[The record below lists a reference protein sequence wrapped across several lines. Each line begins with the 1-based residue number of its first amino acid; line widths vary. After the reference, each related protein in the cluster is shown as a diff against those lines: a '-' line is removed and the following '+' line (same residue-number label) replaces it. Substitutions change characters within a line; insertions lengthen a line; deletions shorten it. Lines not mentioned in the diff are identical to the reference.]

1 VGFRSRNPASAHTV
15 HAGPGNPVA
24 DRRTGR
30 RSSTRTG
37 RRNVDRMSPDQPATL
52 AAWLRTRTDEQLGA
66 LLAARPD
73 VARPAPSD
81 VVGLATRLAV
91 PVSVD
96 RALDELDA
104 ATLQV
109 LDAVLLAATD
119 GVPRT
124 ELPGLLPDVPG
135 DVVDAAIEAL
145 TTRALLWGDDE
156 LHAPEPV
163 RRSVR
168 YPAGLGRRA
177 TDLRLTLPRDL
188 PAALAD
194 LAADERT
201 VLERLAGDRP
211 VGHLPDSTAGSLS
224 PARRLL
230 QAGLLARIDAVN
242 VELPREIG
250 LALRGD
256 RPLGPPKLRPEPQVS
271 ERAPAVVDQQAAG
284 AALEV
289 ISRVTEVLT
298 ALEEEPAGLLRS
310 GGLGV
315 RDQKRLAK
323 ELHVGEADVA
333 FLVEVAHAA
342 GLLDVGGAQRDEWL
356 PTRGYDAWREQDLAD
371 RWAVLAEGWLTSVRL
386 ISLVGQRDVAGKAV
400 NVLSPDV
407 VRQTAPVLRRSALSV
422 LAEFPPGRG
431 LVAPELVSLLRW
443 RTPRRADRLA
453 PLPDLLAEAER
464 LGVVVGG
471 VLSSGGRG
479 LLTAGEDGAANGMRS
494 LLPAPVDHVLAQPD
508 LSLIAPGPLVAELAG
523 TLAVVADVESSGG
536 ATVYRVSESSI
547 RRSLDFGWSASD
559 LHDFFARAS
568 RTPVPQALEYLIDDV
583 ARQHGRLRVGAI
595 ECYVRSDDH
604 GLVSQVLSD
613 RRTAGA
619 ELRRLAPG
627 VLISGLP
634 PEEVLSV
641 LRAAGYSPAG
651 ESAGGA
657 VLTRPKAPA
666 RAAAR
671 RPGGSAPS
679 GPRALSPAE
688 LAATVREIRAGDA
701 ALAAR
706 RTDPVRQVPGVTTAT
721 TLEVLSRAVREGL
734 PVWLGYVD
742 AQGSG
747 SQRVVQPVSLAG
759 GFLQGFDEGRGESR
773 TFAVHRITSVAL
785 VESEDA
791 ATPS

>member
-1 VGFRSRNPASAHTV
+1 
-15 HAGPGNPVA
+15 
-24 DRRTGR
+24 
-30 RSSTRTG
+30 
-37 RRNVDRMSPDQPATL
+37 MSPDQPATL

-66 LLAARPD
+66 LLVARPD

-109 LDAVLLAATD
+109 LDAVLLAPTD
-119 GVPRT
+119 GVARQ
-124 ELPGLLPDVPG
+124 ELPGLLPDVPAE
-135 DVVDAAIEAL
+135 VVDAAVATL

-163 RRSVR
+163 RRAVR

-177 TDLRLTLPRDL
+177 ADLRVPLPRDL
-188 PAALAD
+188 PAVLAD
-194 LAADERT
+194 LAPDERT
-201 VLERLAGDRP
+201 VLERLSGDRP
-211 VGHLPDSTAGSLS
+211 VGHLPDGSAGPHS

-271 ERAPAVVDQQAAG
+271 ERDPAVVDRQAAG

-289 ISRVTEVLT
+289 VGRVTDVLG

-356 PTRGYDAWREQDLAD
+356 PTRGYDLWREQDLPD
-371 RWAVLAEGWLTSVRL
+371 RWAALACGWLTSPRL

-407 VRQTAPVLRRSALSV
+407 VRQTAPLLRRSALSV
-422 LAEFPPGRG
+422 LAEFAPGQG
-431 LVAPELVSLLRW
+431 LGAPELVALLRW

-453 PLPDLLAEAER
+453 PVPDLLAEAER
-464 LGVVVGG
+464 LGIAVRG
-471 VLSSGGRG
+471 VLGSGGRG
-479 LLTAGEDGAANGMRS
+479 LLAGGEEEAADGMRG
-494 LLPAPVDHVLAQPD
+494 LLPEPVDHVLAQPD
-508 LSLIAPGPLVAELAG
+508 LSLIAPGPLVADLAG
-523 TLAVVADVESSGG
+523 TLSVVADVESSGG
-536 ATVYRVSESSI
+536 ATVYRVSDGSV
-547 RRSLDFGWSASD
+547 RRALDQGWSATD

-568 RTPVPQALEYLIDDV
+568 RTPVPQALDFLVDDV

-627 VLISGLP
+627 VLVSGLP
-634 PEEVLSV
+634 PEEVLAV

-651 ESAGGA
+651 ENAGGA
-657 VLTRPKAPA
+657 VLTRPPAPA
-666 RAAAR
+666 RAAGR
-671 RPGGSAPS
+671 RPGGPGATT
-679 GPRALSPAE
+679 GPRPLAPGDV
-688 LAATVREIRAGDA
+688 AATVREIRAGDA

-706 RTDPVRQVPGVTTAT
+706 RTEPVRQVPGVTTAG
-721 TLEVLSRAVREGL
+721 TLELLSRAVREGL

-747 SQRVVQPVSLAG
+747 SQRIVQPVSLVG
-759 GFLQGFDEGRGESR
+759 GFLQGFDEGRGENR

-785 VESEDA
+785 VEQEDA
-791 ATPS
+791 AAP